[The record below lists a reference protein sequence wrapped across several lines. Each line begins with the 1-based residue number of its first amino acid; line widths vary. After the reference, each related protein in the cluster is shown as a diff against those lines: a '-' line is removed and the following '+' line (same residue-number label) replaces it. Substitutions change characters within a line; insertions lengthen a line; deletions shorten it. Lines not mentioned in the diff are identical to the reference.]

1 MSFVISFLLI
11 LLFCVI
17 WKKKAIYNGYV
28 VLTNENNKKV
38 SLFLLVPIC
47 LLITYFGYYI
57 YINIWYVPC
66 SPSFGNY
73 AVFLTPRFTGA
84 TNMLPSGIF
93 TQWKELSVVFPLV
106 LLLIN
111 LLYYYGIKKN
121 IRFIQFLFLSYIIS
135 LIIEFSFTL
144 LTHNRITHI
153 AMQAITANNGM
164 WYSMHKLSSLL
175 QDKSFY
181 EQVQYIYQVLCSNS
195 ALYTIPGTTHPGG
208 VFLIF
213 GIVFK
218 ISSFLSSLLMSLIS
232 FFHMNYLLDSFLGD
246 FAVRYLPEISSKS
259 FLGVYSKA
267 TFYYF
272 GFKAV
277 FWGVLVTII
286 NTTLIPV
293 ISLIMKEIFTDKLAR
308 LGTIFLVIVPS
319 VTFHFCAMG
328 DVFGSLFL
336 GLGILFLVKVIRLSV
351 KCDQPLFLKFLI
363 YGFFAGFTFTLA
375 AQMTFGHIFAISA
388 LLVVFYSIMI
398 IKKVDF
404 KNLSYFTVV
413 MSVAPL
419 LYFIF
424 EFIVSEG
431 KSFYILRGL
440 FIASQVGEGLEKMR
454 PFPLAYFANFLIIFV
469 MGGILFFPVITYSLL
484 KVSMNIKSLF
494 QKRNITQAILTQSA
508 FYFIIYSSFIML
520 VLLMTQKAVRL
531 ETERTWHWFFVPIW
545 ALMPMFIECTDASMK
560 KLFSIGNNYLVGKH
574 IGFRIL
580 VIIQI
585 VITFILSMCIQDY
598 Y

>member
-1 MSFVISFLLI
+1 
-11 LLFCVI
+11 
-17 WKKKAIYNGYV
+17 
-28 VLTNENNKKV
+28 
-38 SLFLLVPIC
+38 
-47 LLITYFGYYI
+47 
-57 YINIWYVPC
+57 
-66 SPSFGNY
+66 
-73 AVFLTPRFTGA
+73 
-84 TNMLPSGIF
+84 MLPSGIF
-93 TQWKELSVVFPLV
+93 TQWKELSMVFPLV
-106 LLLIN
+106 LLLIS

-153 AMQAITANNGM
+153 AMQAITVNNGI
-164 WYSMHKLSSLL
+164 WYSLHKLSSLL

-181 EQVQYIYQVLCSNS
+181 EQILYIYQVLCSNN
-195 ALYTIPGTTHPGG
+195 APYTIPGTTHPGG

-213 GIVFK
+213 GIIFTV
-218 ISSFLSSLLMSLIS
+218 SSFLSSLVMSLIS
-232 FFHMNYLLDSFLGD
+232 FFHMNYLRDSFLGD
-246 FAVRYLPEISSKS
+246 FAVRYIPEISSKNY
-259 FLGVYSKA
+259 FGVYSKA

-293 ISLIMKEIFTDKLAR
+293 ISLIMKEIFTDKMAR

-328 DVFGSLFL
+328 DIFGSLFL
-336 GLGILFLVKVIRLSV
+336 GLGILFLVKVIKLPIKNDESLFFRL
-351 KCDQPLFLKFLI
+351 FT
-363 YGFFAGFTFTLA
+363 YGLFAGFTFTMA
-375 AQMTFGHIFAISA
+375 AQMTFGHVFPILSL
-388 LLVVFYSIMI
+388 LLVLYSIMI
-398 IKKVDF
+398 IKKIDF
-404 KNLSYFTVV
+404 KDIFYFTIA

-424 EFIVSEG
+424 EFIVSDG
-431 KSFYILRGL
+431 KSFYFLRGL
-440 FIASQVGEGLEKMR
+440 FIASQVGEGLDKMR
-454 PFPLAYFANFLIIFV
+454 PFPLAYFANFLILFV
-469 MGGILFFPVITYSLL
+469 IGGILFAPVISYILL
-484 KVSMNIKSLF
+484 KVSMNIKTIF
-494 QKRNITQAILTQSA
+494 QKRNITQAILTWPA

-545 ALMPMFIECTDASMK
+545 ALMPIFIECTDVSIK
-560 KLFSIGNNYLVGKH
+560 KLFSADNDYLAGKN
-574 IGFRIL
+574 IGFGIL
-580 VIIQI
+580 LTIQI
-585 VITFILSMCIQDY
+585 FITFILSMSIQDY